1 MIKKLKIKF
10 LLTIMFFVT
19 AIILSLVTVIAVVP
33 VQREKR
39 EAEIFLEMIIDTP
52 EQLQEES
59 GRDMPREPKPMQRP
73 EPIKDGENNR
83 FSVSNIVTAQLDD
96 EMNIVSWFSDRQDLY
111 DEEYI
116 RETALRVCESGDE
129 FGTVDG
135 QYYMIR
141 KSSSGYSF
149 ALIDNGVA
157 ISNARRTLLLAVAS
171 GMGAWILLFVL
182 AFMLV
187 DRMTKPVTQAF
198 EKQKQFVADAGH
210 ELKTPIAVIS
220 ANVNVLE
227 GETGENKWLSYIK
240 TEAERMNGLVK
251 NLMLLAQMEDSS
263 KTVTHTEFDMSK
275 AVMRAGLPFESLAF
289 EKGTV
294 IRFDVQPDIKLN
306 GNEEQIEQLAAILLS
321 NAVKYGNEKGIISLS
336 LTRERKKITLS
347 VYNTGQGISEDEK
360 IKIFDRF
367 YRVDK
372 ARSRSS
378 GSYGLGLAIAKTI
391 ADENGGRISVE
402 SEYGKWVRFDVVF

>member
-10 LLTIMFFVT
+10 LFTIMFFVT

-33 VQREKR
+33 IQREKR
-39 EAEIFLEMIIDTP
+39 EAQIFLEMIIDTP
-52 EQLQEES
+52 EQLPEEPV
-59 GRDMPREPKPMQRP
+59 RDMPREPKPMQRP
-73 EPIKDGENNR
+73 EPINGGENNR
-83 FSVSNIVTAQLDD
+83 FSFSNIVTARLN
-96 EMNIVSWFSDRQDLY
+96 ESMSIVSWFSDRQDLY

-116 RETALRVCESGDE
+116 EETAMKVVGGDE

-157 ISNARRTLLLAVAS
+157 ISNARRTLLLAAVS
-171 GMGAWILLFVL
+171 GVGAWILLFIL

-187 DRMTKPVTQAF
+187 DRMTKPVAQAF

-227 GETGENKWLSYIK
+227 NETGENKWLSYIK
-240 TEAERMNGLVK
+240 TEADRMNGLVK
-251 NLMLLAQMEDSS
+251 NLMQLAQMEDSS
-263 KTVTHTEFDMSK
+263 KEINHSEFDMSK
-275 AVMRAGLPFESLAF
+275 AVMKAGLPFESLAF

-294 IRFDVQPDIKLN
+294 IKFDVQPDIKLN

-321 NAVKYGNEKGIISLS
+321 NAVKYGSEKGVISLS

-347 VYNTGQGISEDEK
+347 VYNTGQGISEEEK
-360 IKIFDRF
+360 AKIFDRF

-372 ARSRSS
+372 ARSRAN

-391 ADENGGRISVE
+391 ADENGGKISVE

>member
-33 VQREKR
+33 VQREKK

-52 EQLQEES
+52 GQFSQEPV
-59 GRDMPREPKPMQRP
+59 RDMPREPKPMQRP
-73 EPIKDGENNR
+73 EPMKNGENSK
-83 FSVSNIVTAQLDD
+83 FSFSNIVTAQLDGN
-96 EMNIVSWFSDRQDLY
+96 MNIVSWFSDRQDLY

-116 RETALRVCESGDE
+116 KETAMRVYESGDKS
-129 FGTVDG
+129 GTVDG
-135 QYYMIR
+135 QYYMI
-141 KSSSGYSF
+141 KESDYGYSF

-157 ISNARRTLLLAVAS
+157 ISNAKRTLLITVGS
-171 GMGAWILLFVL
+171 GMGAWILLFIL
-182 AFMLV
+182 AVMLV
-187 DRMTKPVTQAF
+187 NRMTKPVAQAF

-227 GETGENKWLSYIK
+227 SETGENKWLSYIK
-240 TEAERMNGLVK
+240 TEADRMNALVK

-263 KTVTHTEFDMSK
+263 KKVLHNEFDMSK

-294 IRFDVQPDIKLN
+294 IKFDIQPDIKIN

-321 NAVKYGNEKGIISLS
+321 NAVKYGNEKGIINLS
-336 LTRERKKITLS
+336 LTRERKKTTLS
-347 VYNTGQGISEDEK
+347 VYNTGQGVSEDEK
-360 IKIFDRF
+360 LKIFDRF

-378 GSYGLGLAIAKTI
+378 GSYGLGLAIARTI
-391 ADENGGRISVE
+391 ADENGGKILVE
-402 SEYGKWVRFDVVF
+402 SEYGKWVRFDVIF